1 MPKIRLYA
9 RNWSLIQK
17 LASHDLS
24 NGEAIKCRLKN
35 ELLHSSPSEN
45 QDYVEIIVDKSGKEV
60 LNCLDMLR
68 SVGDGDWKLK
78 QDTDEY
84 RVMYRQGPQ
93 GTLLHSLLVEGFVDG
108 HVCVCLGL
116 EVALF
121 HRWWPQFNFPT
132 FKIIESK
139 CAQKVQMGEQIALVR
154 MKCAWPLSAREV
166 VVHCFEVTDTKS
178 VDRSTHG
185 FTNDGIPEV
194 KDVVRAELVGGFALQ
209 KLTSNR
215 RIVTMNIKPY
225 IVPLSLIN
233 FLLRQIVGSGFKLY
247 KKAVASV
254 AKGDEDFGQGL
265 KRTQCMFEYMKVG
278 ITRIELK
285 MDSEPDIPMVEKSA
299 HNCHGKSGTESLPV
313 TVTAKTSLGDH
324 LFIQSKQ
331 EDTSVSVEQH
341 PKSEEAGNEILSID
355 QSSSRSK
362 PEQISKEK
370 KVVFSP
376 EVEHALG
383 ILNNVISMVRGSG
396 IDIQICAICVESL
409 VKEVCPYQT
418 TQTTTKQNLLV
429 PEKSQDDVLNSSRGR
444 TVGESPRASVLEN
457 MSKDYSEVP
466 PVNGNYQ
473 GSNITNGGENSR
485 QRKKHCF
492 CCFHSAADQ

>member
-45 QDYVEIIVDKSGKEV
+45 QDYVEIIVDKGGKEV

-84 RVMYRQGPQ
+84 RVMYREGPQ
-93 GTLLHSLLVEGFVDG
+93 GAPLHSLLVEGFVDG
-108 HVCVCLGL
+108 PMDVCVCLGW

-139 CAQKVQMGEQIALVR
+139 CVQKVRIGEQIALVR
-154 MKCAWPLSAREV
+154 GCCALFLKSEFLEDDLLIFV
-166 VVHCFEVTDTKS
+166 LNSVTDTKS

-194 KDVVRAELVGGFALQ
+194 KI
-209 KLTSNR
+209 S
-215 RIVTMNIKPY
+215 RILFPCH
-225 IVPLSLIN
+225 LLI

-247 KKAVASV
+247 KK
-254 AKGDEDFGQGL
+254 
-265 KRTQCMFEYMKVG
+265 CIFEYMKVG

-313 TVTAKTSLGDH
+313 DTTVTAKTSLGDH

-331 EDTSVSVEQH
+331 EDTSVSGQTSQHGIEDEEIEQH
-341 PKSEEAGNEILSID
+341 TKSEEAGNEILSID
-355 QSSSRSK
+355 QSSSRSQS
-362 PEQISKEK
+362 EQISKEK
-370 KVVFSP
+370 KVVISP

-383 ILNNVISMVRGSG
+383 ILNNIISMVRGSG
-396 IDIQICAICVESL
+396 INIQIWSDLALPIKSYAICVESL

-429 PEKSQDDVLNSSRGR
+429 PENLKTIR
-444 TVGESPRASVLEN
+444 RASVLEN

-466 PVNGNYQ
+466 VNENYE